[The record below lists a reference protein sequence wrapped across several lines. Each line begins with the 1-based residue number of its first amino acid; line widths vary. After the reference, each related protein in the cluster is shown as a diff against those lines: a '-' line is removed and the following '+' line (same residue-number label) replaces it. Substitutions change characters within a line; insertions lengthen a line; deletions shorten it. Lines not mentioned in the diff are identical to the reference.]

1 MRRLARTIVQIIQE
15 TFPEHE
21 NLVGAEIGCWEGNSS
36 ASMLESLPTL
46 RLYMIDPW
54 LVGDNQVYC
63 DTQDE
68 METGMLKAIQDT
80 RFAQDRRFV
89 LRYTSVDA
97 LAIIPDS
104 YLDFVF
110 VDADHR
116 YEYVKED
123 MAWWEKIKPC
133 GLFFGHDYNGI
144 IERRT
149 KGRRWGVKKAV
160 DEFALENELEVRT
173 HASLIWSILK

>member
-15 TFPEHE
+15 TFPERN
-21 NLVGAEIGCWEGNSS
+21 NLVGAEIGCWEGDSS
-36 ASMLESLPTL
+36 AGMLKLLPSL

-68 METGMLKAIQDT
+68 MNTGMLKAIQDT
-80 RFAQDRRFV
+80 EFAKDRRFV

-97 LAIIPDS
+97 LMIMPDS

-123 MAWWEKIKPC
+123 MAWWKKIKLG

-144 IERRT
+144 KERRSGG
-149 KGRRWGVKKAV
+149 KSWGVKKAV
-160 DEFALENELEVRT
+160 DEFATANDLEVQIPGHLT
-173 HASLIWSILK
+173 WSIRK